1 MSIPI
6 FRTSYFKDPLHDH
19 AWFAKWVAALEAL
32 NDRSYERIEVQ
43 TALGKTQVW
52 GLQTQNTSLEA
63 LVVFPGARTSAL
75 FWDIDRGLDSLEGKF
90 RVYLV
95 ETNGLP
101 NPSDGNTPDIRTPH
115 YGAWAAEL
123 LDGLQLEKAYVAG
136 ASFGGLVCMKL
147 CLAAPQRVKAAFL
160 LNPGCLQPFSLSI
173 KNLYYNLLP
182 IVFPYRK
189 SVQAFL
195 DRAIFCKPHHQVSRA
210 GEELI
215 VKYELFALNRFVDR
229 TQKPYHMNGEL
240 GQVRVDT
247 YLLVGGRDLL
257 FPAGISINQAVNSIP
272 TLKDV
277 MLFEQVGHGIETY
290 GKAIGAIGRIIRRR
304 IPITI

>member
-1 MSIPI
+1 
-6 FRTSYFKDPLHDH
+6 
-19 AWFAKWVAALEAL
+19 
-32 NDRSYERIEVQ
+32 
-43 TALGKTQVW
+43 
-52 GLQTQNTSLEA
+52 
-63 LVVFPGARTSAL
+63 
-75 FWDIDRGLDSLEGKF
+75 
-90 RVYLV
+90 
-95 ETNGLP
+95 
-101 NPSDGNTPDIRTPH
+101 
-115 YGAWAAEL
+115 
-123 LDGLQLEKAYVAG
+123 
-136 ASFGGLVCMKL
+136 LVCMKL

-160 LNPGCLQPFSLSI
+160 LNPGCLQPFSLSV

-195 DRAIFCKPHHQVSRA
+195 DKAIFCKPHHQVSRA